1 MLLNIRWGSLRA
13 KLVAWFFVPSAIILV
28 GIALVAYLALPNY
41 TYRGVMALL
50 LLCSLVIPI
59 AVVGLGVKRI
69 AKPIAELTQAA
80 REVAQGN
87 FGLSVTADTGDEI
100 EELADQ
106 FNQMSRQ
113 LQDAYNN
120 LEHMV
125 AERTS
130 ELKTLNTVAEVVSC
144 SLNLDE
150 ILTSALSAVLERLD
164 MQAGAILL
172 LENGDFHLRAQQGL
186 PENIS
191 TNLEEIAATGISAQA
206 ISQGKLIILDIESY
220 AAQTEAKHANLLK
233 NEGIQVVLSAPLVH
247 KEKALGAMTLVCKH
261 SCDCS
266 PQEQNLLLS
275 IGQQIGVAIEN
286 AQLYE
291 KAQQEIERRKQI
303 ENELRRMNEES
314 TRRNR
319 ELTLLNQVITAT
331 TSGMEPKAILEVV
344 CGSLVNAFGVAQSA
358 AALLNEAK
366 TALTVIAECKSEHYP
381 SAMGVVIPVAEN
393 PATLFVMKHKKPLA
407 LPDAQNDILL
417 IHVREVMRQR
427 GTVSLL
433 ILPIILHG
441 EVIGTIGVDATERR
455 EFSEAEISLAERVTA
470 AVGQVLE
477 RASLGGGQRPR

>member
-28 GIALVAYLALPNY
+28 GIALVAYLALQSN

-50 LLCSLVIPI
+50 LLSSLVIPVV
-59 AVVGLGVKRI
+59 VVGLGVKRI

-80 REVAQGN
+80 QEVAQGN
-87 FGLSVTADTGDEI
+87 FGLTVTADTGDEI
-100 EELADQ
+100 EELAVQ
-106 FNQMSRQ
+106 FNKMSGQ
-113 LQDAYNN
+113 LQNAYNN
-120 LEHMV
+120 LERMV
-125 AERTS
+125 AARTS
-130 ELKTLNTVAEVVSC
+130 ELETLNTVAEVVSC

-164 MQAGAILL
+164 IQAGAMLL
-172 LENGDFHLRAQQGL
+172 LEDGTFKLRAQQGL
-186 PENIS
+186 PANS
-191 TNLEEIAATGISAQA
+191 TAKLEEVAAKGISAQA

-220 AAQTEAKHANLLK
+220 AAQSGKELANLLQS
-233 NEGIQVVLSAPLVH
+233 EGIQALLSAPLVH
-247 KEKALGAMTLVCKH
+247 KEKALGAMTLVCKQA
-261 SCDCS
+261 CDRS

-303 ENELRRMNEES
+303 EGELRRTNEES

-358 AALLNEAK
+358 AALLNEEK
-366 TALTVIAECKSEHYP
+366 TTLTVIAEYKSEHYP
-381 SAMGVVIPVAEN
+381 SAMGVIIPVAEN
-393 PATLFVMKHKKPLA
+393 PASLYVMKQKKPLA

-417 IHVREVMRQR
+417 TPVRDVMRQR

-433 ILPIILHG
+433 ILPIVVRD

-477 RASLGGGQRPR
+477 RANLDG